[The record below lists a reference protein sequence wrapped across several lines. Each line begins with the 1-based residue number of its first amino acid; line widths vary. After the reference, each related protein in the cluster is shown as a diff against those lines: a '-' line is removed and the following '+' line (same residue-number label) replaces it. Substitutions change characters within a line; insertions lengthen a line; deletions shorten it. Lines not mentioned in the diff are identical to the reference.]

1 MGSRAVAIA
10 LLLSSLSACSHL
22 TPGPVAGA
30 PREFRTDGCSLYPD
44 RDAKADWCD
53 CCVAH
58 DLSYWRGGTAAE
70 RERSDA
76 AFAACVRQ
84 ATGNP
89 AQAARM
95 HAAVRL
101 GGAPW
106 WPTPFRWGFG
116 WAWGRGYTPLSES
129 EQAQTERLKEEAL
142 SAGQLRCPS
151 RPVAGT
157 QRPD

>member
-1 MGSRAVAIA
+1 MAD
-10 LLLSSLSACSHL
+10 
-22 TPGPVAGA
+22 A
-30 PREFRTDGCSLYPD
+30 PREFRTDGCSLYSD

-76 AFAACVRQ
+76 EFAACVRQ

-89 AQAARM
+89 EQAARM

-106 WPTPFRWGFG
+106 WPTPFRWGYG
-116 WAWGRGYTPLSES
+116 WAYGRGY
-129 EQAQTERLKEEAL
+129 QAL
-142 SAGQLRCPS
+142 SLTEQIQTDRLQGLAEQQGQMQCPS
-151 RPVAGT
+151 RA
-157 QRPD
+157 R